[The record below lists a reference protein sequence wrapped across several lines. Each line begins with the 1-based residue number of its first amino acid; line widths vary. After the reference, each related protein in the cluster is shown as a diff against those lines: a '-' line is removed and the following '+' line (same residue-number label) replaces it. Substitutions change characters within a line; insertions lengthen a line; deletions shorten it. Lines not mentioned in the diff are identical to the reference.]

1 MNLKIKNFC
10 FPGALL
16 FLWACSASRPVT
28 NSGSAVALSQTRAH
42 DHYLSG
48 ALYDFENQYKSALV
62 EYRHALRYDS
72 TSAQIFKAIGRNFI
86 RLRENE
92 KAINYLT
99 RALRFN
105 PTDKETLHYLAETY
119 YSQKD
124 FENAAI
130 YYERLVE
137 VDPYNETVYSNLIY
151 LYSRAGE
158 AQKLIAL
165 REKLVELLDYEEEAS
180 VQLWSLYMQFDKV
193 DKALALSQKLLDI
206 RPDAPESWTLRGTTL
221 EFANDTSGAI
231 KAYQQALSIDKRNEK
246 ALNQLYVLFLKRR
259 DWNGLINTFKRLVEQ
274 DSANYSARLLL
285 AEGYFYA
292 DQLDNARQAA
302 LPLLKN
308 EERRARANLLLGRI
322 ATGQNMLDEAK
333 TYFEE
338 LTRISPQNPRA
349 WEFLAVIY
357 LQSGEFEKC
366 AALLEKALETLP
378 DDQNL
383 LSLYGNALQQL
394 NRYSDAVAPL
404 KKAHQLDSSDLNTT
418 VTLGL
423 VYDELHMYPP
433 LDSLYSAALQ
443 QFPDNALL
451 LNNYS
456 YSLGERGIQLE
467 RAMEMV
473 RRALQVEPNNAAYYD
488 TAGWIQ
494 YKLGKYQQARDD
506 ILKSLEIQPENPE
519 VVEHMGDVYQKL
531 GDIEKAR
538 QYWNNALRLAPE
550 NDALKTKLNAH

>member
-1 MNLKIKNFC
+1 MKLNIKNVWFLSI
-10 FPGALL
+10 PV
-16 FLWACSASRPVT
+16 FLWACNATRPVT
-28 NSGSAVALSQTRAH
+28 NNGSAVELSQTRAH

-48 ALYDFENQYKSALV
+48 ALYDFENQYKNALV

-72 TSAQIFKAIGRNFI
+72 TSAQIFKAIGRDYI

-92 KAINYLT
+92 KAIQYLT

-119 YSQKD
+119 YSLKD
-124 FENAAI
+124 FDNAAI
-130 YYERLVE
+130 YYEQLVE
-137 VDPYNETVYSNLIY
+137 ADPYNETVYSNLIY
-151 LYSRAGE
+151 LYSRSGKAL
-158 AQKLIAL
+158 KLIAL

-180 VQLWSLYMQFDKV
+180 VQLWSLYMQFNEV
-193 DKALALSQKLLDI
+193 DKALALSKKLLDI
-206 RPDAPESWTLRGTTL
+206 HPDTPESWTLRGTTL
-221 EFANDTSGAI
+221 EFANDTSNAI
-231 KAYQQALSIDKRNEK
+231 KAYQQALAIDKRNEK

-259 DWNGLINTFKRLVEQ
+259 DWNGLTSIFNRLVEQ
-274 DSANYSARLLL
+274 DSANYTARLLL

-292 DQLDNARQAA
+292 DQLDSARQAA

-308 EERRARANLLLGRI
+308 KDYQVRANLLLGRI

-349 WEFLAVIY
+349 WEFLAILY
-357 LQSGEFEKC
+357 LQSGEFEEC
-366 AALLEKALETLP
+366 AALLKKALASLP
-378 DDQNL
+378 DDQSL

-394 NRYSDAVAPL
+394 KRYPDAIAPL
-404 KKAHQLDSSDLNTT
+404 KKAHQLDASDLNTI

-423 VYDELHMYPP
+423 VYDQLHMYPQ
-433 LDSLYSAALQ
+433 LDSLYSSALEK
-443 QFPDNALL
+443 FPDNALL

-456 YSLGERGIQLE
+456 YSLGERGVQLE
-467 RAMEMV
+467 RALEMV
-473 RRALQVEPNNAAYYD
+473 RRALQIEPHNAAYHD
-488 TAGWIQ
+488 TAGWILFKMGN
-494 YKLGKYQQARDD
+494 YESARDA

-519 VVEHMGDVYQKL
+519 VIEHMGDVYQKL

-538 QYWNNALRLAPE
+538 QYWNSALRLDPE
-550 NDALKTKLNAH
+550 NDVLKTKLNEQ